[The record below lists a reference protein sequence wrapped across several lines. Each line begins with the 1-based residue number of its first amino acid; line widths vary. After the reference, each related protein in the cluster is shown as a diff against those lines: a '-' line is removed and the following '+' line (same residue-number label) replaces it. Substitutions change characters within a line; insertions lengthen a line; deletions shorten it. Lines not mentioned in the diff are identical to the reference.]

1 MDLPPQS
8 NLVQDALS
16 ALLRAIE
23 HTYSVPFDVTS
34 GTKGF
39 GVGGHAEIGLGG
51 QTHRFKTLGHDPLY
65 GWVFGTGNIMTNALT
80 NYRMSTYHVKGGKV
94 VAYGNTGK
102 MLRHFWQRA
111 KSEPDVFA
119 MCVIKEGLHLSSDMY
134 SEMGIPLP
142 GIERWSGPEAA
153 HQLVKFE
160 TT

>member
-23 HTYSVPFDVTS
+23 HTYSVPFDVTC

-80 NYRMSTYHVKGGKV
+80 NYRMSTYV
-94 VAYGNTGK
+94 
-102 MLRHFWQRA
+102 
-111 KSEPDVFA
+111 S
-119 MCVIKEGLHLSSDMY
+119 
-134 SEMGIPLP
+134 PLDLLFES
-142 GIERWSGPEAA
+142 IERRKPDSVAVRQYKVFKLAA
-153 HQLVKFE
+153 GDVCSK
-160 TT
+160 